1 MQLYTFEKKV
11 VPEDISEKEEF
22 CVSLSRYGVSLK
34 QYVQQ
39 LQTPTKKRSGEGI
52 APDPR
57 RSPRLMAAS
66 QQEQVDVGGVS
77 RNLFGN

>member
-1 MQLYTFEKKV
+1 MQLYKFEKKV

-34 QYVQQ
+34 QYVQY
-39 LQTPTKKRSGEGI
+39 LQTPTKKRGGEDI

-57 RSPRLMAAS
+57 RSPRLLAAA
-66 QQEQVDVGGVS
+66 QQERAHDSGVS